1 MKCEY
6 TRFAISLYY
15 LQMAREQKFLES
27 EVQSGYI
34 DKSAAANHK
43 TSLIFLK
50 NQHLFTGLKN

>member
-34 DKSAAANHK
+34 DKSAAANFK
-43 TSLIFLK
+43 T
-50 NQHLFTGLKN
+50 